1 MNHPNGDRN
10 APVSPGALNDLVEG
24 VTEAIEDDLA
34 PRRVE
39 TVGGLLPAAQSEED
53 VELSP
58 QIRALVSNT
67 PSQ

>member
-1 MNHPNGDRN
+1 
-10 APVSPGALNDLVEG
+10 VEG